1 MKFLMAYFR
10 VQIIWVLLSKVVINS
25 SSFLETLA
33 ITVKVTV
40 STNRYI
46 SAVESNLVVLHYINS
61 NILRA

>member
-46 SAVESNLVVLHYINS
+46 SAVESNLVLLYCITF
-61 NILRA
+61 

>member
-46 SAVESNLVVLHYINS
+46 SAVESNLVLLYCITL
-61 NILRA
+61 IATF

>member
-46 SAVESNLVVLHYINS
+46 SAVESNLVLLYCITL
-61 NILRA
+61 IAIF